1 MQLQVIT
8 GWVLGMGPC
17 GRNCSKASLGAST
30 LQTRLQI
37 ERDTNEPTYFGE
49 WQAEVKQPGFMLQKT
64 DITDMIKANMSGK
77 ILAVSERSKWEQE
90 LMTVDLPVDL
100 NLSHKDIKYYYY
112 YYKCLLK
119 R

>member
-37 ERDTNEPTYFGE
+37 ERDTNEQTYFGE
-49 WQAEVKQPGFMLQKT
+49 WQAEVKQPGSPLIKT
-64 DITDMIKANMSGK
+64 DITNMIRANMSGK

-100 NLSHKDIKYYYY
+100 NLSHKDIKYDYYY
-112 YYKCLLK
+112 SKYLLK

>member
-49 WQAEVKQPGFMLQKT
+49 WQSEVKQPGSPLIKT
-64 DITDMIKANMSGK
+64 DITDMIRANMSGK

-100 NLSHKDIKYYYY
+100 NLGHKDIKYEYSYYR
-112 YYKCLLK
+112 CLLK